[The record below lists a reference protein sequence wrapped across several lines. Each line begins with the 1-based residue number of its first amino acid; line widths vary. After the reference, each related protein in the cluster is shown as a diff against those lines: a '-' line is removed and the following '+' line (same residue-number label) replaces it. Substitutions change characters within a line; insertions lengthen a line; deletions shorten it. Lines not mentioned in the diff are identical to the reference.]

1 MINGVILY
9 TLAIILTG
17 ISFMK
22 DRKKTKDA
30 LMKSWK
36 MFRNL
41 LPAMLSIMLFVGLSL
56 SILTPSFISS
66 IIGEQSGLLGII
78 YSAILGSIALI
89 PSFVV
94 FPLGHTLV
102 QHGAGLPQVA
112 ALMSTF
118 MSVGITT
125 LPMEQ
130 KIFGR
135 SFAHVTPILLYHL
148 GGASMKELKKYRF
161 FFILLMGLFVLTF
174 INQSLGWSALQL
186 TGNSILD
193 MLFLL
198 PPVLLFVGL
207 LDQWVKKETL
217 MKYMGEKS
225 GIYGILFSLLLGGIA
240 AGPLY
245 VAFPIAALL
254 LNKGASIRYI
264 VFFLGVWTTAKFPI
278 LVYEFSSF
286 GATFTLIHIGFGLVF
301 FYVMGLIFERFYDQ
315 GQLLRYDV
323 TKEM

>member
-22 DRKKTKDA
+22 DRTKTKKA

-78 YSAILGSIALI
+78 YSAILGSVALI

-94 FPLGHTLV
+94 FPLGNTLV

-112 ALMSTF
+112 ALMSTL
-118 MSVGITT
+118 MSVGLTT

-135 SFAHVTPILLYHL
+135 SFAYARN
-148 GGASMKELKKYRF
+148 ASA
-161 FFILLMGLFVLTF
+161 LLM
-174 INQSLGWSALQL
+174 S
-186 TGNSILD
+186 
-193 MLFLL
+193 
-198 PPVLLFVGL
+198 LLFSYII
-207 LDQWVKKETL
+207 WV
-217 MKYMGEKS
+217 
-225 GIYGILFSLLLGGIA
+225 
-240 AGPLY
+240 
-245 VAFPIAALL
+245 
-254 LNKGASIRYI
+254 
-264 VFFLGVWTTAKFPI
+264 
-278 LVYEFSSF
+278 
-286 GATFTLIHIGFGLVF
+286 
-301 FYVMGLIFERFYDQ
+301 VM
-315 GQLLRYDV
+315 V
-323 TKEM
+323 